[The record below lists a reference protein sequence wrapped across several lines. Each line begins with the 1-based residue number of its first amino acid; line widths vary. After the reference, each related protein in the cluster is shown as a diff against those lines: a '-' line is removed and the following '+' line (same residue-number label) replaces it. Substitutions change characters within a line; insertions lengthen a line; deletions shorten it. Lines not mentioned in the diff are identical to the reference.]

1 MLQRSQSAAGL
12 RAESGSFPCCSES
25 TARRAC
31 FGSQPALSGPPTTHH
46 PRLDS
51 TLRCLHSALHA
62 SLHSALH
69 ASLSKSSRF
78 SFLTPACPPFASTHP
93 FVACFHARRPV
104 AVPSSSAPAKLLD
117 VVSARH
123 VPWLYPLLPCV
134 CGCTRPTRH
143 LTSSATPSPPL
154 SLPTRPDQG
163 KGPKID
169 CIGAFLAPIPSRQTS
184 PNSVHIT
191 DKCFVVGT
199 PRTPRTQ
206 LFSLESVPGPRM
218 ESPANYPSMCIYPL
232 SLTPE
237 DVALSSVLPEA
248 IAKRAVEIE
257 PRIPAFSVQ
266 PVPYFG
272 EMLLLLSRRC
282 WQHLQGTLHQQ
293 LHPGLRVQ
301 RYKLTEMRQ
310 R

>member
-1 MLQRSQSAAGL
+1 MLQRINGAAHLFWISA
-12 RAESGSFPCCSES
+12 CSE
-25 TARRAC
+25 R
-31 FGSQPALSGPPTTHH
+31 PTHH
-46 PRLDS
+46 PPPTAGLDS
-51 TLRCLHSALHA
+51 AVSALGSARFTATLRSPNPLA
-62 SLHSALH
+62 SRS
-69 ASLSKSSRF
+69 SLQ
-78 SFLTPACPPFASTHP
+78 PPPLFASTHP

-104 AVPSSSAPAKLLD
+104 AVPSSAPAKLLD

-123 VPWLYPLLPCV
+123 VPWLCPLLPCV

-143 LTSSATPSPPL
+143 LTSSPTPSPPL

-169 CIGAFLAPIPSRQTS
+169 CIGAFLAPIPSRQIS

-199 PRTPRTQ
+199 PRAPRTQ